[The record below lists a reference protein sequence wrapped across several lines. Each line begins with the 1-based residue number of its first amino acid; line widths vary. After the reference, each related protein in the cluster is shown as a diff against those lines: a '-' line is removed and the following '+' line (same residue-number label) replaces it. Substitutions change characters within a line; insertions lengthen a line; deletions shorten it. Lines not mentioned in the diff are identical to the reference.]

1 MKPRAHRLLAAIL
14 APAMLAAGGVGLPS
28 LPASAADEFAYLP
41 PQRAPRGERTRYVEE
56 APDIVLQE
64 LWAFLEEQG
73 LAIETVDPQTRL
85 IVARYGGDPRPFID
99 CGKVETLVAGAPT
112 APPRVYS
119 ANKDEVRAARTV
131 KGRRIGLLRELRLDG
146 RVAVRVEPRGKGSRV
161 YSLATFVAT
170 KSIHR
175 LRKGGVRDEMIERE
189 VISFQSD
196 ETGRFA
202 KGTACVSNGKLEDL
216 ALQRFRKSS

>member
-1 MKPRAHRLLAAIL
+1 
-14 APAMLAAGGVGLPS
+14 MLAVSLFLAGGLALPPA
-28 LPASAADEFAYLP
+28 PASAADEFAYDP
-41 PQRAPRGERTRYVEE
+41 PQRSPRGERTRYVDE

-64 LWAFLEEQG
+64 LWTFLEEQG
-73 LAIETVDPQTRL
+73 LAIETVDPQARL

-99 CGKVETLVAGAPT
+99 CGKVETLVGGA
-112 APPRVYS
+112 AVDPPRVYS

-131 KGRRIGLLRELRLDG
+131 KGRRVGLLRELRLDG

-175 LRKGGVRDEMIERE
+175 LRKGGVRDDLIERE

-202 KGTACVSNGKLEDL
+202 KGTECVSNGKLEDL
-216 ALQRFRKSS
+216 ALQRFRKTS